1 MVVFHYS
8 INLRSAVKIRL
19 LATLLFC
26 LHLITAREAVA
37 AEIPEDPQ
45 SAARVF
51 YAELRRLGL
60 RSLPTVAEWEPFA
73 PRATPELTEA
83 IERAREEQTEF
94 MEKFPDEKPPWV
106 DGDLFSSLFEGP
118 QRFEIGEAKIT
129 SDRAEVPVTC
139 LHTYGGDTAKWT
151 DVLILT
157 KTESVWLVDD
167 LRYGGT
173 WDFAAQGTL
182 RDALMPEG
190 E

>member
-1 MVVFHYS
+1 MKT
-8 INLRSAVKIRL
+8 RSFL
-19 LATLLFC
+19 TLFFC
-26 LHLITAREAVA
+26 LHLLAVRESVA

-73 PRATPELTEA
+73 PRATPELTVA
-83 IERAREEQTEF
+83 IERARKEQAEF
-94 MEKFPDEKPPWV
+94 MKKFPDDKPPWV

-118 QRFEIGEAKIT
+118 QRFEIGKAKIIG
-129 SDRAEVPVTC
+129 DRAEVPVNC
-139 LHTYGGDTAKWT
+139 VHTEGGDTAKWT

-157 KTESVWLVDD
+157 KTEKGWLVDD

-182 RDALMPEG
+182 RDALVPAG

>member
-1 MVVFHYS
+1 MVVFQYS

-26 LHLITAREAVA
+26 LHLITDREAVA

-60 RSLPTVAEWEPFA
+60 RSLPAVAEWEPFA
-73 PRATPELTEA
+73 PRATPALTEA
-83 IERAREEQTEF
+83 IKRAQTEQAEF
-94 MEKFPDEKPPWV
+94 MKKFPDEKPPWV

-129 SDRAEVPVTC
+129 GDRAEVPVTC
-139 LHTYGGDTAKWT
+139 VHTYGGDTAKWT
-151 DVLILT
+151 DILILT
-157 KTESVWLVDD
+157 KTESGWLVDD

-173 WDFAAQGTL
+173 WDFAAMGTL
-182 RDALMPEG
+182 REALMPEG

>member
-1 MVVFHYS
+1 
-8 INLRSAVKIRL
+8 VKIRL

-26 LHLITAREAVA
+26 LHLITDRESVA

-51 YAELRRLGL
+51 YAELRRLGF
-60 RSLPTVAEWEPFA
+60 RALPTVAEWEPFV
-73 PRATPELTEA
+73 PRATVALTEA
-83 IERAREEQTEF
+83 IKRAQKEQAEF
-94 MEKFPDEKPPWV
+94 MREFPDEKPPWV

-129 SDRAEVPVTC
+129 GDRAEVPVTC
-139 LHTYGGDTAKWT
+139 VHTEGGDTANWT
-151 DVLILT
+151 DILILT
-157 KTESVWLVDD
+157 KTEKGWLVDD

>member
-1 MVVFHYS
+1 M
-8 INLRSAVKIRL
+8 KIRSFI
-19 LATLLFC
+19 ALLFC
-26 LHLITAREAVA
+26 FHLLAVRESVAV
-37 AEIPEDPQ
+37 EIPGDPQ

-73 PRATPELTEA
+73 PRATPALTGA
-83 IERAREEQTEF
+83 IEQAQKEQAEF
-94 MEKFPDEKPPWV
+94 RKKFPDDKPPWV

-129 SDRAEVPVTC
+129 GDRAEVPVSC
-139 LHTYGGDTAKWT
+139 VHTEGGDTAKWT

-157 KTESVWLVDD
+157 KTKSGWLVDD

-173 WDFAAQGTL
+173 WDFAAKGTL